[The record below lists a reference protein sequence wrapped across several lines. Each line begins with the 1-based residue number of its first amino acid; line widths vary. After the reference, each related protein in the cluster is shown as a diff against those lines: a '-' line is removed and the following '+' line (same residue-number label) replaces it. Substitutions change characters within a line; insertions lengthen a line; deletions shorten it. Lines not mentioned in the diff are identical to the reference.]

1 MAGEVRVNG
10 QKAAKP
16 GQAVADDA
24 AVELLAKPPYVCRGD
39 SDPVAAWSSR

>member
-16 GQAVADDA
+16 GHAVADDCR
-24 AVELLAKPPYVCRGD
+24 VEVLWRARPT
-39 SDPVAAWSSR
+39 